1 MQVESQMA
9 NTVGGNTRPGFV
21 NVPMLVVQ
29 LAGDS
34 FEFSFNG
41 SIIGLF
47 VAAGP
52 DAGII
57 ECRIDN
63 GPWEQKD
70 LYTQWSGGLHI
81 PWLHILEA
89 ELEKNK
95 KHRLE
100 VRLSRQ
106 NNSSSQGYSCRI
118 VNFAINGN

>member
-1 MQVESQMA
+1 
-9 NTVGGNTRPGFV
+9 
-21 NVPMLVVQ
+21 MLVEQ

-70 LYTQWSGGLHI
+70 LYTQWS
-81 PWLHILEA
+81 
-89 ELEKNK
+89 
-95 KHRLE
+95 
-100 VRLSRQ
+100 
-106 NNSSSQGYSCRI
+106 
-118 VNFAINGN
+118 

>member
-1 MQVESQMA
+1 MA

-21 NVPMLVVQ
+21 NVPMLVEQ

>member
-1 MQVESQMA
+1 
-9 NTVGGNTRPGFV
+9 
-21 NVPMLVVQ
+21 MLVEQ

-57 ECRIDN
+57 EYRIDN

-70 LYTQWSGGLHI
+70 LYTQWS
-81 PWLHILEA
+81 
-89 ELEKNK
+89 
-95 KHRLE
+95 
-100 VRLSRQ
+100 
-106 NNSSSQGYSCRI
+106 
-118 VNFAINGN
+118 